1 MSKSK
6 ISNNILVFSL
16 LLMSSL
22 INNSNAQ
29 QIRMPAASPL
39 CEFKQT
45 VGLTDI
51 TIVYSRPSVKG
62 RVIFG
67 DLVPYDKLWRTGAN
81 MATAIT
87 FSEDVKIEGQDLPA
101 GTYSLFSIPGKTEW
115 TFIFNSVA
123 DQPGAANYDESKD
136 VLRVKV
142 QSGIF
147 PGDGIETMMI
157 GIDGIRN
164 DHAYLYLGWENTIA
178 GVKVKVNTDA
188 AVMADIER
196 AMNPSSDAG
205 KYWAA
210 ANYYFETDRDLS
222 KALEW
227 IDKSIEL
234 GNNRFWVVH
243 VKAKIQ
249 QKMGECSAAI
259 ATAEA
264 SKKMAKEAGNND
276 YVALNDK
283 LIASCK

>member
-1 MSKSK
+1 MSITKK
-6 ISNNILVFSL
+6 INNILIFSIL
-16 LLMSSL
+16 LTTSL
-22 INNSNAQ
+22 INYSNAQ
-29 QIRMPAASPL
+29 QIQMPTPSPL

-51 TIVYSRPSVKG
+51 TVVYSRPSVKG
-62 RVIFG
+62 RTIFG

-81 MATAIT
+81 MATKVS
-87 FSEDVKIEGQDLPA
+87 FSEDVKIEGQDLAA
-101 GTYSLFSIPGKTEW
+101 GTYSFFTIPGKNEW

-123 DQPGAANYDESKD
+123 NQPGAANYDESLD

-142 QSGIF
+142 KPETRQ
-147 PGDGIETMMI
+147 DGIETMMI
-157 GIDGIRN
+157 GINGIRN
-164 DHAYLYLGWENTIA
+164 NHAYLFIGWENTIVGA
-178 GVKVKVNTDA
+178 KVEVNTDA

-196 AMNPSSDAG
+196 AMDPASDAG

-210 ANYYFETDRDLS
+210 ANYYFETGRDLP

-249 QKMGECSAAI
+249 QKMGDCSGAI

-264 SKKMAKEAGNND
+264 SKKMAQQAGNDD
-276 YVALNDK
+276 YIALNDK
-283 LIASCK
+283 LISSCK

>member
-1 MSKSK
+1 MSNTKRF
-6 ISNNILVFSL
+6 NNILIFSLLLVFSL
-16 LLMSSL
+16 FNTL
-22 INNSNAQ
+22 NAQ
-29 QIRMPAASPL
+29 QIRMPAPSPL

-51 TIVYSRPSVKG
+51 TIVYSRPGVRE

-81 MATAIT
+81 MATKIT
-87 FSEDVKIEGQDLPA
+87 FSEDVKIEGQDLAA
-101 GTYSLFSIPGKTEW
+101 GTYSFFTIPGKDEW
-115 TFIFNSVA
+115 TYIFNSVA
-123 DQPGAANYDESKD
+123 TQSGTANYDESLD

-142 QSGIF
+142 KPGIMQ
-147 PGDGIETMMI
+147 DAIETMMI
-157 GIDGIRN
+157 GINGIRN
-164 DHAYLYLGWENTIA
+164 DHAYLFVGWENTIVGA
-178 GVKVKVNTDA
+178 RVEVNTDA

-196 AMNPSSDAG
+196 AMNPASNAG

-210 ANYYFETDRDLS
+210 ANYYFETNRDLS
-222 KALEW
+222 QALEW
-227 IDKSIEL
+227 INKSIEL

-243 VKAKIQ
+243 AKAKIQ

-259 ATAEA
+259 ATAEE
-264 SKKMAKEAGNND
+264 SKKMAQEAGNDD

>member
-1 MSKSK
+1 MSKTK
-6 ISNNILVFSL
+6 KFNNILIFSL
-16 LLMSSL
+16 LLAFSL
-22 INNSNAQ
+22 FNPLNAQ
-29 QIRMPAASPL
+29 QIRMPAPSPL

-51 TIVYSRPSVKG
+51 TIVYSRPSVRE

-81 MATAIT
+81 MATKIT
-87 FSEDVKIEGQDLPA
+87 FSEDVKIEGKDLAA
-101 GTYSLFSIPGKTEW
+101 GSYSFFTIPGKDEW

-123 DQPGAANYDESKD
+123 IQPGIANYDESKD
-136 VLRVKV
+136 VLRIKV
-142 QSGIF
+142 QSGTF

-164 DHAYLYLGWENTIA
+164 DHAYLYLGWENAIVGA
-178 GVKVKVNTDA
+178 KVEVNTDA
-188 AVMADIER
+188 MVMADIER

-210 ANYYFETDRDLS
+210 ANYYFETNRDLP

-227 IDKSIEL
+227 INKSIEL

-243 VKAKIQ
+243 AKAKIQ

-259 ATAEA
+259 ATAEE
-264 SKKMAKEAGNND
+264 SKKMAYEAGNND